1 MTVAKERIRESAPSK
16 VSVSH
21 PLEPLTPEEISMAV
35 EIVRRGKSL
44 GDSVRFASVTLNE
57 PPKSVALS
65 FKPGDNIEREAFI
78 ILLDNATA
86 STYEAIVSLE
96 GVTDSGQGSG
106 QIKSWQYLPN
116 VQPPIMLDE
125 FVECEAAVKANPDF
139 QAAIAK
145 RGITNPDLVMVD
157 PWSAGHYGLEEEEG
171 VRLSRAL
178 CWVRANPTD
187 HGYARPIEGVIP
199 VVDLNKME
207 VIRVEDYGV
216 VPLPPKDGN
225 YTPEYVKNYR
235 TDIKPLEIVQPEGPS
250 FEVTGHNIS
259 WQKWNIRVSFT
270 PREGLVLYNVTY
282 TDGEGTDSEEVRPI
296 FYRASLAEMTVPY
309 GDPQPHHYRK
319 NAFDVGE
326 YGIGSLANSLTL
338 GCDCLGEIYYFDGFI
353 TNSRGEVVKI
363 ENAICL
369 HEEDFGILWKHMDW
383 RTEQTEV
390 RRSRRLV
397 ISFIATVG
405 NYEYGFYWYFYQDG
419 TIQYEVKL
427 TGVVSTAAVMPGA
440 IPKYGTLVAPQL
452 NAPIHQHIFNVRMD
466 MQIDG
471 TNNSV
476 YEVDIVPEE
485 DSDNP
490 YGNAF
495 YAKSTLLPTEQ
506 AAQRLIDPMKG
517 RYWKIVN
524 PSKANAMG
532 YPTAYKLMPGDNT
545 LPLAKADASV
555 TKRAA
560 YMTRHLWVTPYDVDE
575 KYPAGDYPN
584 QNPGGAGLPFWTERD
599 RPIENT
605 DIVVWYTFAHSH
617 SPRAEDWP
625 VMPVATIGFKLK
637 PLNFFDENPANDVP
651 PSKAKQTCC
660 H

>member
-1 MTVAKERIRESAPSK
+1 MTIAKEREKSVSLK
-16 VSVSH
+16 NSVSH
-21 PLEPLTPEEISMAV
+21 PLEPLTPEEISVAV
-35 EIVRRGKSL
+35 KIVRQSKSL
-44 GDSVRFASVTLNE
+44 GESVRFATVTLNE
-57 PPKSVALS
+57 PPKSVVLS
-65 FKPGDNIEREAFI
+65 FKPGDTIDREAFI
-78 ILLDNATA
+78 ILLDNETA

-96 GVTDSGQGSG
+96 NVAGSGQGSG
-106 QIKSWQYLPN
+106 RVKSWQYVPD

-125 FVECEAAVKANPDF
+125 FVECEAAVKASPAF
-139 QAAIAK
+139 QEAIAK

-157 PWSAGHYGLEEEEG
+157 PWSAGHYGIEDEAG

-207 VIRVEDYGV
+207 VIRVEDHGV

-235 TDIKPLEIVQPEGPS
+235 TDLKPLEIIQSEGPS
-250 FEVTGHNIS
+250 FEVKDHNIS
-259 WQKWNIRVSFT
+259 WQKWNIRVGFT

-282 TDGEGTDSEEVRPI
+282 TDGEVVRPV

-353 TNSRGEVVKI
+353 TNSRGEVAKI

-427 TGVVSTAAVMPGA
+427 TGVVSTAAVMPGEV
-440 IPKYGTLVAPQL
+440 PKYGTLVAPQL

-466 MQIDG
+466 MQVDG
-471 TNNSV
+471 TENSV
-476 YEVDIVPEE
+476 YEVDILPEE
-485 DSDNP
+485 DGSNP

-506 AAQRLIDPMKG
+506 SAQRLIDPMKG

-524 PSKANAMG
+524 PSKTNAMG

-545 LPLAKADASV
+545 LPMAKSNASV
-555 TKRAA
+555 SKRAA
-560 YMTRHLWVTPYDVDE
+560 YMTQHLWVTPYHADE
-575 KYPAGDYPN
+575 RYPAGDYPN
-584 QNPGGAGLPFWTERD
+584 QHPGGAGLPFWTESD
-599 RPIENT
+599 RPIKNT
-605 DIVVWYTFAHSH
+605 DLVVWYTFAHSH

-651 PSKAKQTCC
+651 PSKAKHACC

>member
-1 MTVAKERIRESAPSK
+1 MTIAQERRKPVVAAA
-16 VSVSH
+16 VSH
-21 PLEPLTPEEISMAV
+21 PLEPLTPDEMSAAIAIIKEQKNLST
-35 EIVRRGKSL
+35 
-44 GDSVRFASVTLNE
+44 SVRFVSVTQKE
-57 PPKSVALS
+57 PPKETVLS
-65 FKPGDNIEREAFI
+65 FSSGDAIARKAFI
-78 ILLDNATA
+78 VLLDNATA
-86 STYEAIVSLE
+86 ETYEAVVSLE
-96 GVTDSGQGSG
+96 TG
-106 QIKSWQYLPN
+106 QIDTWEYIHN

-157 PWSAGHYGLEEEEG
+157 PWSAGSYGIAEEEG

-235 TDIKPLEIVQPEGPS
+235 TDLKPLEIVQPEGPS
-250 FEVTGHNIS
+250 FTVKDHEIS
-259 WQKWNIRVSFT
+259 WQKWNIRVGFT
-270 PREGLVLYNVTY
+270 PREGLVLYDVTY
-282 TDGEGTDSEEVRPI
+282 TDGEAVRPI

-309 GDPQPHHYRK
+309 GDPAPHHYRK

-353 TNSRGEVVKI
+353 TNSRGDVAKI

-427 TGVVSTAAVMPGA
+427 TGVVSTAALMPGEV
-440 IPKYGTLVAPQL
+440 PKYGTLVAPQL

-466 MQIDG
+466 MHVDG
-471 TNNSV
+471 AQNSV
-476 YEVDIVPEE
+476 YEVNIEQEE
-485 DSDNP
+485 DSQNP

-495 YAKSTLLPTEQ
+495 YAQSTLLPTEQ

-524 PSKANAMG
+524 PNKQNAMG
-532 YPTAYKLMPGDNT
+532 YPTAYKLMPGENT
-545 LPLAKADASV
+545 LPMARPDASV
-555 TKRAA
+555 TKRAT
-560 YMTRHLWVTPYDVDE
+560 YMTQHLWVTPYNEDE
-575 KYPAGDYPN
+575 NFPAGDYPN
-584 QNPGGAGLPFWTERD
+584 QNPGGAGLPHWTASD
-599 RPIENT
+599 RSVENT

-625 VMPVATIGFKLK
+625 VMPVATIGFMLK

-651 PSKAKQTCC
+651 PSPAKHACC
-660 H
+660 D

>member
-1 MTVAKERIRESAPSK
+1 MTLAKERT
-16 VSVSH
+16 VSTVKVSH
-21 PLEPLTPEEISMAV
+21 PLEPLTPKEIETAV
-35 EIVRRGKSL
+35 AIIREQKSL
-44 GDSVRFASVTLNE
+44 GASVRFATVTLKE
-57 PPKSVALS
+57 PAKEIVLS
-65 FKPGDNIEREAFI
+65 FSPGDYIAREAFM
-78 ILLDNATA
+78 ILLNNETA
-86 STYEAIVSLE
+86 ETYEAVVSLSK
-96 GVTDSGQGSG
+96 GTVT
-106 QIKSWQYLPN
+106 SWEYIPN

-125 FVECEAAVKANPDF
+125 FVECEAAVKASAEF

-145 RGITNPDLVMVD
+145 RGITNPDLVIVD
-157 PWSAGHYGLEEEEG
+157 PWSAGNYGFEEEEG

-178 CWVRANPTD
+178 CWVKANPTD

-250 FEVTGHNIS
+250 FEVNDHHIS
-259 WQKWNIRVSFT
+259 WQKWNIRVGFT
-270 PREGLVLYNVTY
+270 PREGLVLHNVSY
-282 TDGEGTDSEEVRPI
+282 TDQGEERPI

-309 GDPQPHHYRK
+309 GDPLPHHYRK

-338 GCDCLGEIYYFDGFI
+338 GCDCLGVIHYFDGFM
-353 TNSRGEVVKI
+353 TDSRGEVAKI

-369 HEEDFGILWKHMDW
+369 HEEDFGVLWKHVDW

-419 TIQYEVKL
+419 TIQYEIKL
-427 TGVVSTAAVMPGA
+427 TGVLSTAAVMPGEV
-440 IPKYGTLVAPQL
+440 PKYGTLVAPQL

-466 MQIDG
+466 MCIDG
-471 TNNSV
+471 GNNSV
-476 YEVDIVPEE
+476 YEVDIVPEADE
-485 DSDNP
+485 DNP

-495 YAKSTLLPTEQ
+495 YAKSTLLPTEK

-524 PSKANAMG
+524 PSKTNAMG
-532 YPTAYKLMPGDNT
+532 YPTGYKLMPGSNT
-545 LPLAKADASV
+545 LPMARPDASV
-555 TKRAA
+555 TKRAT
-560 YMTRHLWVTPYDVDE
+560 YMTRHLWVTPYNSE
-575 KYPAGDYPN
+575 ENYPAGDYPN
-584 QNPGGAGLPFWTERD
+584 QNPGGSGLPFWTESD
-599 RPIENT
+599 RSTEDT
-605 DIVVWYTFAHSH
+605 DIVVWYTFAHNH

-625 VMPVATIGFKLK
+625 VMPVANIGFKLK
-637 PLNFFDENPANDVP
+637 PLNFFDENPSNDVP
-651 PSKAKQTCC
+651 PSPKNHGSKHACC
-660 H
+660 S

>member
-1 MTVAKERIRESAPSK
+1 MTLAKERTSTA

-21 PLEPLTPEEISMAV
+21 PLEPLTPQEIEAAV
-35 EIVRRGKSL
+35 AIAREYRSFTITM
-44 GDSVRFASVTLNE
+44 RFATVTLNE
-57 PPKSVALS
+57 PPKEQVLS
-65 FKPGDNIEREAFI
+65 FRSGDTFEREAFV
-78 ILLDNATA
+78 ILLDNAA
-86 STYEAIVSLE
+86 AKTYEAIISL
-96 GVTDSGQGSG
+96 GNGTV
-106 QIKSWQYLPN
+106 KSWEYIPN

-125 FVECEAAVKANPDF
+125 FVECEAAVKASKEF

-145 RGITNPDLVMVD
+145 RGITDPDLVMVD
-157 PWSAGHYGLEEEEG
+157 PWSAGNYGIEDEAG

-225 YTPEYVKNYR
+225 YTPEYVKDYR
-235 TDIKPLEIVQPEGPS
+235 QDIKPLDIVQPEGPS
-250 FEVTGHNIS
+250 FEVNDHKIS
-259 WQKWNIRVSFT
+259 WQKWKIRIGFT
-270 PREGLVLYNVTY
+270 PREGLVLYNVSY
-282 TDGEGTDSEEVRPI
+282 TDQGEERPI

-309 GDPQPHHYRK
+309 GDPSAHHYRK

-338 GCDCLGEIYYFDGFI
+338 GCDCLGEIYYFDGFV
-353 TNSRGEVVKI
+353 TNSRGEVAQIK
-363 ENAICL
+363 NAICL

-427 TGVVSTAAVMPGA
+427 TGVLSTAAVMPGEV
-440 IPKYGTLVAPQL
+440 PKYGTLVAPQL

-466 MQIDG
+466 MQVDG
-471 TNNSV
+471 QNNSV
-476 YEVDIVPEE
+476 YEVNIVPEE
-485 DSDNP
+485 DDSNP

-495 YAKSTLLPTEQ
+495 YAASTLLPTEQ
-506 AAQRLIDPMKG
+506 AARRLIDPMQS

-524 PSKANAMG
+524 STKTNAMG
-532 YPTAYKLMPGDNT
+532 YPTAYKLMPGENT
-545 LPLAKADASV
+545 LPMARPNASV
-555 TKRAA
+555 TKRAT
-560 YMTRHLWVTPYDVDE
+560 YMTQHLWVTPYSPDE
-575 KYPAGDYPN
+575 RYPAGDYPN
-584 QNPGGAGLPFWTERD
+584 QHPGGAGLPHWTQDNRSVED
-599 RPIENT
+599 T
-605 DIVVWYTFAHSH
+605 DIVVWYTFVHSH

-625 VMPVATIGFKLK
+625 VMPVATLGFKLK
-637 PLNFFDENPANDVP
+637 PLNFFDESPANDVP
-651 PSKAKQTCC
+651 PSASKHDCC
-660 H
+660 S

>member
-1 MTVAKERIRESAPSK
+1 MTLAQERT
-16 VSVSH
+16 VTTVTVDH
-21 PLEPLTPEEISMAV
+21 PLTPLTPEEISAAV
-35 EIVRRGKSL
+35 AIIRQAKSL
-44 GDSVRFASVTLNE
+44 ESSFRFATVTLNE
-57 PPKSVALS
+57 PAKATVLG
-65 FKPGDNIEREAFI
+65 FQPGDEIEREAFV

-86 STYEAIVSLE
+86 KTYEAVVSL
-96 GVTDSGQGSG
+96 GNSTL
-106 QIKSWQYLPN
+106 KSWQHIPG

-125 FVECEAAVKANPDF
+125 FVECEAAVKASQEFRD
-139 QAAIAK
+139 AIAK
-145 RGITNPDLVMVD
+145 RGITDPDLVMVD
-157 PWSAGHYGLEEEEG
+157 PWSAGYYGIAEEDG

-178 CWVRANPTD
+178 CWVKANPTD
-187 HGYARPIEGVIP
+187 NGYARPIEGVIP

-235 TDIKPLEIVQPEGPS
+235 QDLKPLEIVQPEGPS
-250 FEVTGHNIS
+250 FDVNGHEIS
-259 WQKWNIRVSFT
+259 WQKWKIRIGFT
-270 PREGLVLYNVTY
+270 PREGLVLYTVTY
-282 TDGEGTDSEEVRPI
+282 TDNGEERPI

-309 GDPQPHHYRK
+309 GDTKPYHYRK

-326 YGIGSLANSLTL
+326 YGIGSLANSLKL
-338 GCDCLGEIYYFDGFI
+338 GCDCLGEIYYFDAFI
-353 TNSRGEVVKI
+353 TDSRGDVAQI
-363 ENAICL
+363 ENAVCL

-427 TGVVSTAAVMPGA
+427 TGMVSTAAVMPDEV
-440 IPKYGTLVAPQL
+440 PKYGTLIAPQL

-466 MQIDG
+466 MSVDG
-471 TNNSV
+471 ANNSV

-485 DSDNP
+485 DEHNP

-506 AAQRLIDPMKG
+506 AAQRVIDPMKG

-524 PSKANAMG
+524 PSKTNAMG
-532 YPTAYKLMPGDNT
+532 YPTAYKLMPGENT
-545 LPLAKADASV
+545 LPLARPDASV
-555 TKRAA
+555 IRRAT
-560 YMTRHLWVTPYDVDE
+560 YMTKHLWVTPYRPGE
-575 KYPAGDYPN
+575 KFPAGDYPN
-584 QNPGGAGLPFWTERD
+584 QHPGGVGLPAWTQAD
-599 RPIENT
+599 RSVEDT
-605 DIVVWYTFAHSH
+605 DVVVWYTFAHSH

-625 VMPVATIGFKLK
+625 VMPVGTIGFMLK

-651 PSKAKQTCC
+651 PSPKNHGSKQTCC
-660 H
+660 G

>member
-1 MTVAKERIRESAPSK
+1 MIMAKERTLST

-21 PLEPLTPEEISMAV
+21 PLEPLTPAEIEAAV
-35 EIVRRGKSL
+35 AIVREQKSL
-44 GDSVRFASVTLNE
+44 GASVRFATVTLQE
-57 PPKSVALS
+57 PAKEKVLG
-65 FKPGDNIEREAFI
+65 FKPGDAIEREAFV
-78 ILLDNATA
+78 ILLDNAA
-86 STYEAIVSLE
+86 AKTYEAVVSL
-96 GVTDSGQGSG
+96 GAGSV
-106 QIKSWQYLPN
+106 KSWDYIPN

-125 FVECEAAVKANPDF
+125 FVECEAAVKASPEF

-145 RGITNPDLVMVD
+145 RGITNPNLVMVD
-157 PWSAGHYGLEEEEG
+157 PWSAGNYGIEDEEG

-178 CWVRANPTD
+178 CWVKANPTD

-250 FEVTGHNIS
+250 FEVNDHEIR
-259 WQKWNIRVSFT
+259 WQKWSIRVGFT

-282 TDGEGTDSEEVRPI
+282 TDQGEERPI

-309 GDPQPHHYRK
+309 GDPLPHHYRK

-353 TNSRGEVVKI
+353 TDSRGEVAQIK
-363 ENAICL
+363 NAICL
-369 HEEDFGILWKHMDW
+369 HEEDFGILWKHVDW

-397 ISFIATVG
+397 VSFIATVG

-427 TGVVSTAAVMPGA
+427 TGVVSTAAVMPGEV
-440 IPKYGTLVAPQL
+440 PKYGTLVAPQL

-466 MQIDG
+466 MCVDG
-471 TNNSV
+471 ANNSV
-476 YEVDIVPEE
+476 YEVDIVPEAE
-485 DSDNP
+485 SDNP

-506 AAQRLIDPMKG
+506 AAQRLVDPLKG

-524 PSKANAMG
+524 PSKSNAMG
-532 YPTAYKLMPGDNT
+532 YPTAYKLMPGENT
-545 LPLAKADASV
+545 LPMARPDASV
-555 TKRAA
+555 SKRAA
-560 YMTRHLWVTPYDVDE
+560 YMTQHLWVTPYSPDE
-575 KYPAGDYPN
+575 RYPAGDYPN
-584 QNPGGAGLPFWTERD
+584 QNPGDAGLSCWTQDNRSVED
-599 RPIENT
+599 TN
-605 DIVVWYTFAHSH
+605 IVVWYTFAHSH

-625 VMPVATIGFKLK
+625 VMPVATIGFMLK

-651 PSKAKQTCC
+651 PSPAKHGCC
-660 H
+660 N

>member
-1 MTVAKERIRESAPSK
+1 MTLAKERIKLATT
-16 VSVSH
+16 VTH
-21 PLEPLTPEEISMAV
+21 PLEPLTPKEIETAV
-35 EIVRRGKSL
+35 AIIRDQRSL
-44 GDSVRFASVTLNE
+44 ATSFRFNTVTLKE
-57 PPKSVALS
+57 PPKQTVLGFST
-65 FKPGDNIEREAFI
+65 GDSITREAFV

-86 STYEAIVSLE
+86 KTYEAVISLTE
-96 GVTDSGQGSG
+96 GSV
-106 QIKSWQYLPN
+106 KSWEHIPG
-116 VQPPIMLDE
+116 VQPGIMLDE
-125 FVECEAAVKANPDF
+125 FVACEAAVKADPDF

-145 RGITNPDLVMVD
+145 RGITNPDLVIVD
-157 PWSAGHYGLEEEEG
+157 PWSAGNYGIAEEEG

-178 CWVRANPTD
+178 CWVKANPTD

-225 YTPEYVKNYR
+225 YTPEYVENYR

-250 FEVTGHNIS
+250 FQVKDHEIR
-259 WQKWNIRVSFT
+259 WQKWKIRVGFT
-270 PREGLVLYNVTY
+270 PREGLVLYDVTY
-282 TDGEGTDSEEVRPI
+282 TDGYGDKQKERPI

-309 GDPQPHHYRK
+309 GDPLPHHYRK

-338 GCDCLGEIYYFDGFI
+338 GCDCLGEIYYFDGFL
-353 TNSRGEVVKI
+353 TDSRGEVAKI

-369 HEEDFGILWKHMDW
+369 HEEDFGILWKHVDW

-427 TGVVSTAAVMPGA
+427 TGVLSTAAVMPGEV
-440 IPKYGTLVAPQL
+440 PTYGTLIAPQL
-452 NAPIHQHIFNVRMD
+452 CGPIHQHIFNVRMD
-466 MQIDG
+466 MNVDG

-485 DSDNP
+485 EEKNP

-495 YAKSTLLPTEQ
+495 YAQSTLLPTEK

-524 PSKANAMG
+524 PSKTNEMG
-532 YPTAYKLMPGDNT
+532 YPTAYKLMPGENT
-545 LPLAKADASV
+545 LPMARPTASV
-555 TKRAA
+555 TNRAK
-560 YMTRHLWVTPYDVDE
+560 YMTQHLWVTPYSPDE
-575 KYPAGDYPN
+575 NFPAGDYPN
-584 QNPGGAGLPFWTERD
+584 QHAGGAGLPQWTEAD
-599 RPIENT
+599 RPVENT
-605 DIVVWYTFAHSH
+605 DVVVWYTFAHSH

-625 VMPVATIGFKLK
+625 VMPVANLGFKLK
-637 PLNFFDENPANDVP
+637 PLNFFNENPANDVP
-651 PSKAKQTCC
+651 PSPKNHGSKHACC
-660 H
+660 S

>member
-1 MTVAKERIRESAPSK
+1 MTLAQEKPAASTTIN
-16 VSVSH
+16 H
-21 PLEPLTPEEISMAV
+21 PLEPMTPDEIAAAV
-35 EIVRRGKSL
+35 TIVRQEKSL
-44 GDSVRFASVTLNE
+44 SSSVRFATVTLNE
-57 PPKSVALS
+57 PAKATVLS
-65 FKPGDNIEREAFI
+65 FKPGDTIEREAFL

-86 STYEAIVSLE
+86 QTYEAIVSL
-96 GVTDSGQGSG
+96 GSRTV
-106 QIKSWQYLPN
+106 KSWEHIPE

-125 FVECEAAVKANPDF
+125 FVECEAAVKANEDF

-145 RGITNPDLVMVD
+145 RGITDPDLVMVD
-157 PWSAGHYGLEEEEG
+157 PWSAGNYGIADEEG

-178 CWVRANPTD
+178 CWVKANPTD
-187 HGYARPIEGVIP
+187 NGYARPIEGVVP

-216 VPLPPKDGN
+216 IPLPPKDGN
-225 YTPEYVKNYR
+225 YTAEYVKNYR
-235 TDIKPLEIVQPEGPS
+235 QDIKPLEIVQPEGPS
-250 FEVTGHNIS
+250 FNVDGHEIS
-259 WQKWNIRVSFT
+259 WQKWKIRIGFT
-270 PREGLVLYNVTY
+270 PREGLVLYTVTY
-282 TDGEGTDSEEVRPI
+282 TDQGEERPI

-309 GDPQPHHYRK
+309 GDPKPYSYRK

-326 YGIGSLANSLTL
+326 YGIGSLANSLKL
-338 GCDCLGEIYYFDGFI
+338 GCDCLGEIYYFDAFI
-353 TNSRGEVVKI
+353 TDSRGGVAQI
-363 ENAICL
+363 ENAVCL

-427 TGVVSTAAVMPGA
+427 TGMVSTAAVMPGDV
-440 IPKYGTLVAPQL
+440 PKYGTLIAPQL

-466 MQIDG
+466 MSVDG
-471 TNNSV
+471 SNNSV

-485 DSDNP
+485 DEHNP
-490 YGNAF
+490 YRNAF

-506 AAQRLIDPMKG
+506 AAQRVIDPMKG

-524 PSKANAMG
+524 PSKTNAMG
-532 YPTAYKLMPGDNT
+532 YPTAYKLMPGENT
-545 LPLAKADASV
+545 LPLARPDASV
-555 TKRAA
+555 INRAT
-560 YMTRHLWVTPYDVDE
+560 YMTKHLWVTPYSPDE
-575 KYPAGDYPN
+575 KYPAGNYPN
-584 QNPGGAGLPFWTERD
+584 QHPGGVGLPEWTQAD
-599 RPIENT
+599 RAVEDT
-605 DIVVWYTFAHSH
+605 DVVVWYTFAHSH

-625 VMPVATIGFKLK
+625 VMPVATIGFMLK

-651 PSKAKQTCC
+651 PSPKNHGSKHACC
-660 H
+660 G

>member
-1 MTVAKERIRESAPSK
+1 MTFTQEKPLSATAIK
-16 VSVSH
+16 TLVSH
-21 PLEPLTPEEISMAV
+21 PLEPLTPDEISAAV
-35 EIVRRGKSL
+35 TIVRSQKSL
-44 GDSVRFASVTLNE
+44 AESVRFATVTLHE
-57 PPKSVALS
+57 PAKASVLG
-65 FKPGDNIEREAFI
+65 FKAGDTIEREAFI

-86 STYEAIVSLE
+86 KTYEAVVSI
-96 GVTDSGQGSG
+96 SAGS
-106 QIKSWQYLPN
+106 ITSWKHIPG

-125 FVECEAAVKANPDF
+125 FVACEAAVKANPDF

-157 PWSAGHYGLEEEEG
+157 PWSAGNYGIAEEEG

-178 CWVRANPTD
+178 CWVKANPTD

-250 FEVTGHNIS
+250 FAVSDHEIR
-259 WQKWNIRVSFT
+259 WQKWKIRVGFT
-270 PREGLVLYNVTY
+270 PREGLVLYDVTY
-282 TDGEGTDSEEVRPI
+282 QDGEEERPI

-309 GDPQPHHYRK
+309 GDPAPHHYRK

-326 YGIGSLANSLTL
+326 YGIGSLANSLKL
-338 GCDCLGEIYYFDGFI
+338 GCDCLGEIHYFDGFI
-353 TNSRGEVVKI
+353 TDSKGEVVQI

-369 HEEDFGILWKHMDW
+369 HEEDFGILWKHVDW

-397 ISFIATVG
+397 VSFIATVG

-427 TGVVSTAAVMPGA
+427 TGVLSTAAVMPGET
-440 IPKYGTLVAPQL
+440 PKYGTLVAPQL
-452 NAPIHQHIFNVRMD
+452 NAPIHQHVFNVRMD
-466 MQIDG
+466 MHVDG
-471 TNNSV
+471 GNNSV
-476 YEVDIVPEE
+476 YEVDIVPAEE
-485 DSDNP
+485 AENP

-524 PSKANAMG
+524 ASKTNAMG
-532 YPTAYKLMPGDNT
+532 YPTAYKLMPGGNT
-545 LPLAKADASV
+545 ALMARPEASV
-555 TKRAA
+555 TNRAA
-560 YMTRHLWVTPYDVDE
+560 YMTKHLWVTPYSVEE
-575 KYPAGDYPN
+575 KYPAGNYPN
-584 QNPGGAGLPFWTERD
+584 QHPGGVGLSQWTEGD
-599 RPIENT
+599 RTVEDT

-625 VMPVATIGFKLK
+625 VMPVATIGFMLK

-651 PSKAKQTCC
+651 PSPAKHACC
-660 H
+660 N

>member
-1 MTVAKERIRESAPSK
+1 MTFIQDKPKEKLLMLPG
-16 VSVSH
+16 VSH
-21 PLEPLTPEEISMAV
+21 PLEPLTPEEIEAAV
-35 EIVRRGKSL
+35 SIVRAQREL
-44 GDSVRFASVTLNE
+44 GETVRFASVSLKE
-57 PPKSVALS
+57 PSKETVLGFSL
-65 FKPGDNIEREAFI
+65 GNHIERRAFI
-78 ILLDNATA
+78 VLLDNATGQ
-86 STYEAIVSLE
+86 THEATVSLNDGRITNWE
-96 GVTDSGQGSG
+96 Y
-106 QIKSWQYLPN
+106 IPN

-125 FVECEAAVKANPDF
+125 FVECEAAVKADPDF

-157 PWSAGHYGLEEEEG
+157 PWSAGHYGIEEEEG

-225 YTPEYVKNYR
+225 YTPEYVENYR
-235 TDIKPLEIVQPEGPS
+235 TDLKPLEIVQPEGPS
-250 FEVTGHNIS
+250 FEVNDHEIS
-259 WQKWNIRVSFT
+259 WQKWNIRVGFT
-270 PREGLVLYNVTY
+270 PREGLVLYTVSY
-282 TDGEGTDSEEVRPI
+282 KDGDEVRPV

-309 GDPQPHHYRK
+309 GDPAPHHYRK

-353 TNSRGEVVKI
+353 TNSRGEVAKI

-427 TGVVSTAAVMPGA
+427 TGVVSTAAVMPGEV
-440 IPKYGTLVAPQL
+440 PKYGTLVAPQL

-466 MQIDG
+466 MSVDG
-471 TNNSV
+471 QQNSV
-476 YEVDIVPEE
+476 YEVDIVPEAE
-485 DSDNP
+485 EKNP

-495 YAKSTLLPTEQ
+495 YAKSTLLPTEK

-524 PSKANAMG
+524 ASKKNAMG
-532 YPTAYKLMPGDNT
+532 YPTAYKLMPGENT
-545 LPLAKADASV
+545 LPMALPTASV
-555 TKRAA
+555 SKRAA
-560 YMTRHLWVTPYDVDE
+560 YMSQHLWVTPYHEDE

-584 QNPGGAGLPFWTERD
+584 QNPGGAGLPHWTESD
-599 RPIENT
+599 RSVEDT
-605 DIVVWYTFAHSH
+605 DVVVWYTFAHSH

-625 VMPVATIGFKLK
+625 VMPVATIGFMLK
-637 PLNFFDENPANDVP
+637 PLNFFDENPANDLP
-651 PSKAKQTCC
+651 PSPAKQSCC

>member
-1 MTVAKERIRESAPSK
+1 MTFIQEKPKQKLVTPS
-16 VSVSH
+16 SISH
-21 PLEPLTPEEISMAV
+21 PLEPLTPSEIEAAV
-35 EIVRRGKSL
+35 AIVREQKSL
-44 GDSVRFASVTLNE
+44 GKTTRFAGVTLQE
-57 PPKSVALS
+57 PSKETVLS
-65 FKPGDNIEREAFI
+65 FKPGDSIEREAFI
-78 ILLDNATA
+78 MLLDNGTGR
-86 STYEAIVSLE
+86 TYEAVVSINQRQ
-96 GVTDSGQGSG
+96 V
-106 QIKSWQYLPN
+106 ISWEYIPN

-125 FVECEAAVKANPDF
+125 FVECEAAVKANPEF

-145 RGITNPDLVMVD
+145 RGITDPDLVMVD
-157 PWSAGHYGLEEEEG
+157 PWSAGNYGIAEEDG

-178 CWVRANPTD
+178 CWVRTNPTD

-235 TDIKPLEIVQPEGPS
+235 TDIKPLEIVQPDGPS
-250 FEVTGHNIS
+250 FEVNDHEIS
-259 WQKWNIRVSFT
+259 WQKWNIRIGFT

-282 TDGEGTDSEEVRPI
+282 QDGEEIRPI

-309 GDPQPHHYRK
+309 GDPSPHHYRK

-353 TNSRGEVVKI
+353 TNSRGEVAKI

-427 TGVVSTAAVMPGA
+427 TGVVSTAAVMPGEV
-440 IPKYGTLVAPQL
+440 PKYGTLVAPQL

-466 MQIDG
+466 MRVDG
-471 TNNSV
+471 DRNSV

-485 DSDNP
+485 ETSNP

-495 YAKSTLLPTEQ
+495 YAKSTLLPTEK

-524 PSKANAMG
+524 PSKTNAMG
-532 YPTAYKLMPGDNT
+532 YPTAYKLMPGENT
-545 LPLAKADASV
+545 LPMACSSASV
-555 TKRAA
+555 SKRAA
-560 YMTRHLWVTPYDVDE
+560 YMSQHLWVTPFCEDE

-584 QNPGGAGLPFWTERD
+584 QNPGGAGLPHWTGGD
-599 RPIENT
+599 RPIEDT

-625 VMPVATIGFKLK
+625 VMPVATIGFMLK

-651 PSKAKQTCC
+651 PSPKKQACC
-660 H
+660 R

>member
-1 MTVAKERIRESAPSK
+1 MTLAQERT
-16 VSVSH
+16 VTTVTVDH
-21 PLEPLTPEEISMAV
+21 PLTPLTPEEISAAV
-35 EIVRRGKSL
+35 AIIRQAKSL
-44 GDSVRFASVTLNE
+44 ESSFRFATVTLNE
-57 PPKSVALS
+57 PAKATVLG
-65 FKPGDNIEREAFI
+65 FQPGDEIEREAFV

-86 STYEAIVSLE
+86 KTYEAVVSL
-96 GVTDSGQGSG
+96 GNSTL
-106 QIKSWQYLPN
+106 KSWQHIPG

-125 FVECEAAVKANPDF
+125 FVECEAAVKASQEFRD
-139 QAAIAK
+139 AIAK
-145 RGITNPDLVMVD
+145 RGITDPDLVMVD
-157 PWSAGHYGLEEEEG
+157 PWSAGHYGIAEEDG

-178 CWVRANPTD
+178 CWVKANPTD
-187 HGYARPIEGVIP
+187 NGYARPIEGVIP

-235 TDIKPLEIVQPEGPS
+235 QDLKPLEIVQPEGPS
-250 FEVTGHNIS
+250 FDVNGHEIS
-259 WQKWNIRVSFT
+259 WQKWKIRIGFT
-270 PREGLVLYNVTY
+270 PREGLVLYTVTY
-282 TDGEGTDSEEVRPI
+282 TDNGEERPI

-309 GDPQPHHYRK
+309 GDTKPYHYRK

-326 YGIGSLANSLTL
+326 YGIGSLANSLRL
-338 GCDCLGEIYYFDGFI
+338 GCDCLGEIYYFDAFI
-353 TNSRGEVVKI
+353 TDSRGDVAQI
-363 ENAICL
+363 ENAVCL

-427 TGVVSTAAVMPGA
+427 TGMVSTAAVMPDEV
-440 IPKYGTLVAPQL
+440 PKYGTLIAPQL

-466 MQIDG
+466 MSVDG
-471 TNNSV
+471 ANNSV

-485 DSDNP
+485 DEHNP

-495 YAKSTLLPTEQ
+495 YAESTLLPTEQ
-506 AAQRLIDPMKG
+506 AAQRVIDPMKG

-524 PSKANAMG
+524 PSKTNAMG
-532 YPTAYKLMPGDNT
+532 YPTAYKLMPGENT
-545 LPLAKADASV
+545 LPLARPDASV
-555 TKRAA
+555 IRRAT
-560 YMTRHLWVTPYDVDE
+560 YMTKHLWVTPYRPDE
-575 KYPAGDYPN
+575 KFPAGDYPN
-584 QNPGGAGLPFWTERD
+584 QHPGGVGLPEWTQAD
-599 RPIENT
+599 RSVEDT
-605 DIVVWYTFAHSH
+605 DVVVWYTFAHSH

-625 VMPVATIGFKLK
+625 VMPVGTIGFMLK

-651 PSKAKQTCC
+651 PSPKNHGSKQTCC
-660 H
+660 G